1 MMMRSGGFISQAD
14 LADLKARNPVT
25 EIAARYVR
33 LRPHGKGMMGPCPMC
48 SLDPQKSDSRRF
60 ECDADKWVCAVCT
73 DGGDVISLVE
83 RVEHLDFLGAVEWL
97 GGARCFER
105 AGTPQRELAR
115 QQGRLGRA
123 RQASEFQDR
132 ERRQRERRALFAVW
146 RRALPVR
153 GTPVEDYLHLRKLEL
168 PPAARLRGAADMPF
182 YVSGEPVHRGWA
194 MLAAIVGPDGR
205 FCGLHITWIDLN
217 DPKGQVR
224 VVDPKTKALLPA
236 KKVRGSK
243 VGGVIEVAPVA
254 MPERL
259 IMGEGIETVASVW
272 VEFKRVG
279 RDLSTTAFWSSVD
292 LGNMAGRAVET
303 VPHPTLRMAD
313 DRPQRVAGP
322 EPDLNQPGIAIPDSV
337 RDLVLLGDGDSDRFL
352 TQCFIARAAK
362 RFAREGR
369 TVRVA
374 WAPPGRDF
382 NDVLRG
388 AA

>member
-1 MMMRSGGFISQAD
+1 MMMRSGGFVSQAD

-48 SLDPQKSDSRRF
+48 SLDRQKSDSRRF

-97 GGARCFER
+97 GGSRCFER

-115 QQGRLGRA
+115 QQRAGRA
-123 RQASEFQDR
+123 RQAVGVQDK
-132 ERRQRERRALFAVW
+132 ETRQGEGRGVFSAWGRGLAVG
-146 RRALPVR
+146 
-153 GTPVEDYLHLRKLEL
+153 GTRVEDYLRLRKLEL
-168 PPAARLRGAADMPF
+168 PSTARLRGAADMPF

-194 MLAAIVGPDGR
+194 MLAAIVGRDGR

-217 DPKGQVR
+217 DSKGQAR
-224 VVDPKTKALLPA
+224 RTDLNTKALLTA
-236 KKVRGSK
+236 NKVRGSK
-243 VGGVIEVAPVA
+243 VGGAIEVASVA
-254 MPERL
+254 IPERV

-272 VEFKRVG
+272 VEFKRAG

-313 DRPQRVAGP
+313 NRPQRVAGP

-337 RDLVLLGDGDSDRFL
+337 RDLVLLGDRERDRFL

-362 RFAREGR
+362 RFAREDR

>member
-217 DPKGQVR
+217 DPKGQAR
-224 VVDPKTKALLPA
+224 VVDPETKALLPA

-279 RDLSTTAFWSSVD
+279 RDLSTTAF
-292 LGNMAGRAVET
+292 
-303 VPHPTLRMAD
+303 
-313 DRPQRVAGP
+313 
-322 EPDLNQPGIAIPDSV
+322 
-337 RDLVLLGDGDSDRFL
+337 
-352 TQCFIARAAK
+352 
-362 RFAREGR
+362 
-369 TVRVA
+369 
-374 WAPPGRDF
+374 
-382 NDVLRG
+382 
-388 AA
+388 

>member
-1 MMMRSGGFISQAD
+1 MMMRPGGFISQTE

-33 LRPHGKGMMGPCPMC
+33 LRPHREGMIGPCPMC
-48 SLDPQKSDSRRF
+48 SLDPQKSDSTRF

-83 RVEHLDFLGAVEWL
+83 RVERLDFLGAVEWL
-97 GGARCFER
+97 GGARR
-105 AGTPQRELAR
+105 LDRSMTGQPELER
-115 QQGRLGRA
+115 QQRRPARA
-123 RQASEFQDR
+123 RQTLEFREQERRER
-132 ERRQRERRALFAVW
+132 ERRTLFAVW

-153 GTPVEDYLHLRKLEL
+153 GTPVEDYLRLRKLEL
-168 PPAARLRGAADMPF
+168 PPTARLRGAADMPF

-194 MLAAIVGPDGR
+194 MLAAIVGRDGR

-217 DPKGQVR
+217 DPKGQAR
-224 VVDPKTKALLPA
+224 VVDPKTKAPLPA

-243 VGGVIEVAPVA
+243 LGGVIEVAPVA

-272 VEFKRVG
+272 VEFKRAG

-292 LGNMAGRAVET
+292 LGNMAGRAVDT

-313 DRPQRVAGP
+313 SRPQRVAGP

-369 TVRVA
+369 AVRVA
-374 WAPPGRDF
+374 WAPPGCDF